1 MKIDLHSIDREQ
13 FDVSEYLFNGEKM
26 YLVQPQTIGSVNWN
40 KNNLIFRSSVWNAEG
55 ELVSA
60 SFPKFFNWGEQ
71 IEMIPLP
78 KTLDNTVLV
87 EKLDGSTMIVSKYKG
102 NFMIRTRGTIDASGM
117 EKNGHEVAELMAKY
131 PKIQNWPVEMDT
143 WNFSFIF
150 EWTSPLNQIV
160 INYAEAD
167 IRLVGVVNHDDY
179 TLQSQNNLN
188 VYAKQLGVKRPQ
200 TFNFNSVEEM
210 VSAVENLKG
219 QEGIVVYF
227 NNDQSLLKIKSV
239 DYLAKHR
246 FKSNATLENTL
257 ELYFATGKPS
267 YQEFEKSLIEQF
279 DYECFGMIRGFASQI
294 CESSKEVNQI
304 ILGMESFVSNLIGL
318 SRKDA
323 ALKIISSYG
332 QGNSRGSMCFT
343 LLDRKPLHIDQLKK
357 LYWQVLK
364 K

>member
-1 MKIDLHSIDREQ
+1 MKIDLQSIDREQ

-40 KNNLIFRSSVWNAEG
+40 KNNLIFRSSVWNVDGA
-55 ELVSA
+55 LVSA

-131 PKIQNWPVEMDT
+131 PLIKEFHSEMEN
-143 WNFSFIF
+143 WNFSLIF
-150 EWTSPLNQIV
+150 EWISPLNQIV
-160 INYAEAD
+160 INYTEAD
-167 IRLVGVVNHDDY
+167 IRLVGAVLHDDY
-179 TLQSQNNLN
+179 LLYGQSALDVLADLLN
-188 VYAKQLGVKRPQ
+188 VKRPQ

-227 NNDQSLLKIKSV
+227 NGDQSLLKVKSV
-239 DYLAKHR
+239 DYLSKHR
-246 FKSNATLENTL
+246 FKSHATLENTL
-257 ELYFATGKPS
+257 ELYFAMGKPS

-279 DYECFGMIRGFASQI
+279 DYECFGMVRGFASQI

-304 ILGMESFVSNLIGL
+304 ILGMESFVAGLFNLP
-318 SRKDA
+318 RKDA

-332 QGNSRGSMCFT
+332 KGNSRGSMCFT
-343 LLDRKPLHIDQLKK
+343 LLDRKPLHVDQLKK
-357 LYWQVLK
+357 LYWQILK